1 MEEKIEKK
9 KGWWKSKKTSQ
20 KVSFCISIL
29 LVIASVLVLFI
40 LLDLRLFNLNDI
52 ADKMYGVGVYSGW
65 EAIGIAFVSSQINWI
80 FTIITIFLTFI
91 FIFVSNFITH
101 LFDHGNRKA
110 KTISSLIRSLLKYI
124 AIIAAICVILA
135 IWGVNILGIMAGVGV
150 ITLIVGLGCQSLIQD
165 VVSGMFIVFDDYFA
179 VGETVIIDGFRGTVD
194 EIGLK
199 STKLVDFGGNIKSI
213 TNSSITTVV
222 NLSRLRSLCTVKLA
236 VSYNED
242 VHRVEALILEEIEQL
257 KIKVP
262 NIIEGPLYKGIDSID
277 ASAIN
282 FLVIAFCNEADRFQV
297 TRDLNRE
304 FFLLFKKHDII
315 IPYNQVT
322 VNPQDEL
329 KRKQAS
335 PEQIALALQEQ
346 NKLRGLEEVQTFKK
360 RSVKRTFKE
369 SLDKTKDDLK

>member
-1 MEEKIEKK
+1 MKAKNGIIKK
-9 KGWWKSKKTSQ
+9 WWNSKKTSQ
-20 KVSFCISIL
+20 KVGFFISVIL
-29 LVIASVLVLFI
+29 TICSLFI
-40 LLDLRLFNLNDI
+40 LFMLLDLRLFGLNDL
-52 ADKMYGVGVYSGW
+52 ADKIYGSDVNSGW
-65 EAIGIAFVSSQINWI
+65 ESIGNALVSSQVNWVLSI
-80 FTIITIFLTFI
+80 LTVFVTFI
-91 FIFVSNFITH
+91 FIFVSNFLTH
-101 LFDHGNRKA
+101 LFDHGSRKA
-110 KTISSLIRSLLKYI
+110 KTISSLVRSLAKYI
-124 AIIAAICVILA
+124 AIITAICIILA
-135 IWGVNILGIMAGVGV
+135 IWGVNVLGIMAGVGV
-150 ITLIVGLGCQSLIQD
+150 VTLIIGLGCQSLIQD

-222 NLSRLRSLCTVKLA
+222 NLSRIRSLATVKLA

-257 KIKVP
+257 KDKVP
-262 NIIEGPLYKGIDSID
+262 NIIEGPYYKGIDSVD

-282 FLVIAFCNEADRFQV
+282 FLVIAFVDESNRFQV

-304 FFLLFKKHDII
+304 FFLLFKKNDII

-329 KRKQAS
+329 KRQKAS
-335 PEQIALALQEQ
+335 PEEIALALQEQ
-346 NKLRGLEEVQTFKK
+346 NKLRGLEETKPSRK
-360 RSVKRTFKE
+360 RSVKNTFKE
-369 SLDKTKDDLK
+369 SFDKTRDDLK